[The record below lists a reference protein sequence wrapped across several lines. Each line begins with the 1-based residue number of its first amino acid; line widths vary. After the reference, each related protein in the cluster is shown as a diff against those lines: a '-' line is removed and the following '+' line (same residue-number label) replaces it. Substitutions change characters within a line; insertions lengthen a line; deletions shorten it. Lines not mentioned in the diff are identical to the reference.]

1 MVTEKREE
9 IIREN
14 EQNFVQGASTPDG
27 PLKYMDEVKKDQVHR
42 QIDAKMRELEE
53 TGLTRMEILY
63 GKQLGVPLMDDPF
76 YQMVKKSRAAREML
90 LKPGEEF
97 TAERVIEHALR

>member
-1 MVTEKREE
+1 
-9 IIREN
+9 
-14 EQNFVQGASTPDG
+14 
-27 PLKYMDEVKKDQVHR
+27 
-42 QIDAKMRELEE
+42 
-53 TGLTRMEILY
+53 MEILY

-90 LKPGEEF
+90 LKPGEDF